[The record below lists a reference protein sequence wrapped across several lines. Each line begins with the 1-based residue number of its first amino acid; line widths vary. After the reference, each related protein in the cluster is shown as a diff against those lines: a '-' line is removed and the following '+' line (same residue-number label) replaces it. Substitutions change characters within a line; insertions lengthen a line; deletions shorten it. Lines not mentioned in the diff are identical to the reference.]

1 MYCCCCQEFLAGKVD
16 PVYLE
21 DLETTGSQVEKEVQ
35 VDQATVDPQ
44 GTGVIQGDLGF
55 QDKMDGLERVVS
67 NIIQVIT
74 IFISS
79 E

>member
-1 MYCCCCQEFLAGKVD
+1 MD

-35 VDQATVDPQ
+35 VDQATVETQ

-67 NIIQVIT
+67 NIIQVMT